1 MSIVEKRRKE
11 LVGKEF
17 ETNNCGKCVVTE
29 YSGSKEITVMFYS
42 PLCYVKCSFGSLKRG
57 TVSNPLYPTAH
68 GKGFLGYRKGEPINK
83 RAYNLWICMLAR
95 CYDKAAK
102 KILPTYEGV
111 EVCKEWL
118 CFKIFSEWCNSHPFF
133 KAKDSR
139 GKSYELDKDILVKG
153 SKIYSPETCCFVPH
167 RINTLLLSSNGN
179 RGEYPLGVTWS
190 KTNKKFTCRVKTG
203 NGKAKYLGYF
213 NSSEDA
219 FLAYKKAK
227 ESLIK
232 DVARE
237 WKGRISDNVYQA
249 LLNYEIKIT
258 D

>member
-1 MSIVEKRRKE
+1 MNIVEKRRKF
-11 LVGKEF
+11 LIGKEF
-17 ETNNCGKCVVTE
+17 ETNNCGKCVITE
-29 YSGSKEITVMFYS
+29 YISAKQLTVMFYD
-42 PLCYVKCSFGSLKRG
+42 PLCYVKCSFCSLERG
-57 TVSNPLYPTAH
+57 NVSNPLYPTAY
-68 GKGFLGYRKGEPINK
+68 GKGFLGYRKGEPIDK
-83 RAYNLWICMLAR
+83 RAYSLWIDMLAR
-95 CYDKAAK
+95 CYDKVVK
-102 KILPTYEGV
+102 KNSPTYEGV

-118 CFKIFSEWCNSHPFF
+118 CFKTFSEWCENNAFF
-133 KAKDSR
+133 KAKDTR
-139 GKSYELDKDILVKG
+139 DKSYHLDKDILVRG
-153 SKIYSPETCCFVPH
+153 NKIYSPDTCCFVPH
-167 RINTLLLSSNGN
+167 RINTLLLSSKGN

-203 NGKAKYLGYF
+203 NSKAKYLGYF

-232 DVARE
+232 DVACE
-237 WKGRISDNVYQA
+237 WKGRISDDVYQA